1 MNKRQQIHP
10 LMSVALLIA
19 LALVLLMPLS
29 IERAQGNPPA
39 LIVRPDG
46 EIATGDAC
54 PMPATSAVYK
64 NIQAAIDCAVQGDT
78 IHVYPGTYNES
89 ALNRPEFGTGDG
101 ALSFGLYVGTDDLQ
115 IVGVDAD
122 GTPIENSGAVLAI
135 VNAQATSNGV
145 QGALISGA
153 NVTISGLRINPIT
166 PANDKTLEIL
176 GDNFT
181 LRHSHI
187 TSSGGS
193 ALYFRDAR
201 FVGDATSGT
210 ATLKRYTISENIIDG
225 GSIVLTNGAGFGAP
239 SNGQIIRANV
249 IRDTLNWAVSL
260 SGSTT
265 LSASLVYPIG
275 VPLITDNVF
284 ENNAFGVLRALGIY
298 EMTDAQINAFIF
310 DNGNTFN
317 QGWVVA
323 YQSDGVSLRTTLSLG
338 YDTRREVG
346 TVIDNQASRVVD
358 NAGDIVRVGPGTYF
372 NQTVTL
378 NRNRVTLQGSG
389 IDRTVI
395 QGTTCSSTGI
405 TLASSHRNLTV
416 RDLTVTGH
424 LDGILIGQNN
434 LVSITDTLLEDVR
447 VVGNCRHGISSL
459 ANRTTRLTVNRADV
473 SDNGTASNPSGTN
486 GRGLWLNGGIKDGV
500 TITDSTFSGNQFGG
514 IEIGAGNVTNLRI
527 ENNTVSDNPE
537 YGITVNGAKG
547 AGANGVLANIVSGA
561 RYGIEM
567 RNATGNGASS
577 GAGSVLISGNTVNGA
592 ALATTTDSG
601 GIIVNRRAVDSNFVA
616 DQPSGVVVS
625 DNSVRGYVNTGS
637 GDGFGIVIEGSAH
650 WIVNNA
656 VTANDVGLMLQAGSR
671 INETGTDYFDKGNAA
686 STRQT
691 RVRANTLSANRDG
704 LVSLGD
710 VRGTVNNNNL
720 IYSNTR
726 DGVRI
731 LDEASTG
738 LSVNNNQICIN
749 AALGVRNRGTTTI
762 NARNNWWGSPDGPG
776 PVGPG
781 SGDEVSAR
789 VDFSGFMTTSPAESP
804 CQPNTPTPTATQ
816 TFTPTPITPSPTA
829 TQTATPTPITPSPT
843 ATDTPAPLG
852 ALRLEKIVAWGNA
865 APVDGTTFK
874 LCINGPSHP
883 NWSCQIVR
891 YPDALVAF
899 WDKLTAGT
907 YSISEENPGEVWSVS
922 YSTTQVNIVGG
933 QTARESVTNSNT
945 TPPICQVQPGPKS
958 DLTGYIKLIDGVAYG
973 YITNKTQTAC
983 VYPIGLAAYYA
994 YNDRVDDQYIFG
1006 ADVRGAERIEAGQT
1020 VTLTLPLPGTCYVQV
1035 DLFYG
1040 HLISPMFNGQRYGS
1054 RLFAALHPNKS
1065 TPCLNLPDSDG
1076 DGLRDP
1082 IDPDN
1087 GTFNDKDGDGIGDGY
1102 DTVFNDID
1110 GDGIA
1115 DAFDDDRDGDGYSNR
1130 EELLAGSSPND
1141 PSSVPP
1147 PPPTAEPTPEPVETV
1162 EPPGDGG
1169 GEIDPLPPHD
1179 ELEQ

>member
-1 MNKRQQIHP
+1 MSKQPLLLP
-10 LMSVALLIA
+10 LMSAALLIA
-19 LALVLLMPLS
+19 LALFV
-29 IERAQGNPPA
+29 PPGLEHAKASSVA
-39 LIVRPDG
+39 LVVRPDG
-46 EIATGDAC
+46 TIATGDAC
-54 PMPATSAVYK
+54 PTPATSAVYK
-64 NIQAAIDCAVQGDT
+64 NIQAAIDCAASGDT
-78 IHVYPGTYNES
+78 IYVYPGTYNES
-89 ALNRPEFGTGDG
+89 ALNRAEFGTEDG
-101 ALSFGLYVGTDDLQ
+101 PLSLGLYIGTDDLR

-122 GTPIENSGAVLAI
+122 GVPIADSNAVQAI
-135 VNAQATSNGV
+135 VNAQAACNGI

-153 NVTISGLRINPIT
+153 NVTISGLRINPIA
-166 PANDKTLEIL
+166 PGNDKTLEIL

-210 ATLKRYTISENIIDG
+210 ATLKRFTVSDNLIDG

-239 SNGQIIRANV
+239 SSGQIISGNI
-249 IRDTLNWAVSL
+249 IRNTLNWAVSL
-260 SGSTT
+260 SGSTK
-265 LSASLVYPIG
+265 LSTALVHPVGAPFI
-275 VPLITDNVF
+275 INNVF
-284 ENNAFGVLRALGIY
+284 EKNAFGVLRALGIY
-298 EMTDAQINAFIF
+298 QMTDAQINAFIF
-310 DNGNTFN
+310 DNGNVFN
-317 QGWVVA
+317 QGWVVV
-323 YQSDGVSLRTTLSLG
+323 YKSDGVSLRTTLSLG

-346 TVIDNQASRVVD
+346 TVIDNQTSRAAD
-358 NAGDIVRVGPGTYF
+358 NAGDIVRIGTGTYF
-372 NQTVTL
+372 NQTITL
-378 NRNRVTLQGSG
+378 NRHRVTLQGAG
-389 IDRTVI
+389 VDRTII
-395 QGTTCSSTGI
+395 QGATCTTTGI
-405 TLASSHRNLTV
+405 TLASSHSDITV

-424 LDGILIGQNN
+424 LDGIVIGQNN
-434 LVSITDTLLEDVR
+434 LVTITDTRIEDVR

-459 ANRTTRLTVNRADV
+459 ANRTIRLTVNRV
-473 SDNGTASNPSGTN
+473 EVTDNGTVGNPSGTN

-500 TITDSTFSGNQFGG
+500 TITDSLFSRNQFGG

-527 ENNTVSDNPE
+527 ENNIVSSNPE
-537 YGITVNGAKG
+537 YGIAINGAQG
-547 AGANGVLANIVSGA
+547 AGENVVRANVVSGA

-577 GAGSVLISGNTVNGA
+577 GAGAVVISQNTVNGA
-592 ALATTTDSG
+592 ALATATDSG

-625 DNSVRGYVNTGS
+625 DNRVSGYVNSGS
-637 GDGFGIVIEGSAH
+637 GDGFGIVVEGSGH
-650 WIVNNA
+650 WVVNNT
-656 VTANDVGLMLQAGSR
+656 VVANDVGLMLQAGSR
-671 INETGTDYFDKGNAA
+671 INETGTDYFDRGNAA

-691 RVRANTLSANRDG
+691 RVRGNALSANRDG

-720 IYSNTR
+720 IYSNAR

-738 LSVNNNQICIN
+738 LAVNNNQICMN
-749 AALGVRNRGTTTI
+749 AALGVRNRGTSTL
-762 NARNNWWGSPDGPG
+762 NARSNWWGSPDGPG
-776 PVGPG
+776 PLGPG

-789 VDFSGFMTTSPAESP
+789 VDFSGFITIAPAGSP
-804 CQPNTPTPTATQ
+804 CQPNTPTPTQ
-816 TFTPTPITPSPTA
+816 TLTPTPVTPTPTA
-829 TQTATPTPITPSPT
+829 THTATPTPTATYTPS
-843 ATDTPAPLG
+843 PLG
-852 ALRLEKIVAWGNA
+852 ALRLEKIVVWGNA
-865 APVDGTTFK
+865 SPVDGTTFK
-874 LCINGPSHP
+874 LCINGPSYP
-883 NWSCQIVR
+883 NWSCKIVR
-891 YPDALVAF
+891 HPDALIAL
-899 WDKLTAGT
+899 WDNLTPGR
-907 YSISEENPGEVWSVS
+907 YSISEENPGELWSVS
-922 YSTTQVNIVGG
+922 YSAMYVDIVAG
-933 QTARESVTNSNT
+933 QTARESVTNTNT

-994 YNDRVDDQYIFG
+994 YNDRIDDQYIFG

-1040 HLISPMFNGQRYGS
+1040 SLISPMFNGQRYGS
-1054 RLFAALHPNKS
+1054 RLFGALHPNKS

-1087 GTFNDKDGDGIGDGY
+1087 GTFNDKDGDGIGDGH

-1130 EELLAGSSPND
+1130 EEVLAGSDPND
-1141 PSSVPP
+1141 ASSV

-1169 GEIDPLPPHD
+1169 GVIDPPPPHD